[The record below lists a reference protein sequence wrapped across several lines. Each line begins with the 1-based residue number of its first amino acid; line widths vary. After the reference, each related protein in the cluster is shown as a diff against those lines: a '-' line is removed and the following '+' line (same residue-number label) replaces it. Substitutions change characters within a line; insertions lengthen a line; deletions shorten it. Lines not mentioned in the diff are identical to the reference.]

1 MASADLL
8 LHPVRL
14 RIVKAF
20 LGDRAL
26 TSRQLAA
33 ELPDVPAAS
42 IYRHV
47 ARLTEAG
54 VLHVVAERRVRGIT
68 ERTYTL
74 RLYAAQVQPGEF
86 TAMSPAEHASAFL
99 AFVAGLLGDF
109 DRYVATKPEDPRRD
123 GVGYRLA
130 AMWLTDAELTE
141 YLRELAAISQPRLA
155 NAPGN
160 DRRRRMLYNIMLPA
174 PENTSTESAQPPP
187 RRSRTRNKDGQ

>member
-26 TSRQLAA
+26 TTRQLAA

-86 TAMSPAEHASAFL
+86 TAMSPEEHASAFL

-130 AMWLTDAELTE
+130 AMWLTDAELAE
-141 YLRELAAISQPRLA
+141 YLREFAAISQPRLA
-155 NAPGN
+155 NAPGK
-160 DRRRRMLYNIMLPA
+160 DRRRRVLYNIMLPA
-174 PENTSTESAQPPP
+174 PENTSTETGQPLP
-187 RRSRTRNKDGQ
+187 RRSRTRRKDGQ